1 MANKLSEEKNENSI
15 RNFIDALEKNDVE
28 RALSFFADDAVWH
41 APEGEFKGKDEIRR
55 YLTWFASTG
64 RVQIQKFE
72 DTGIGVVV
80 KDDKAVY
87 EYIWEAT
94 MEGTRIREPGVC
106 IYEFSDGKCVYHRSI
121 YDRISG
127 AKQGVTGFIAKRV
140 VNSVL
145 DQLEEGLR

>member
-1 MANKLSEEKNENSI
+1 MSEEKIENAI
-15 RNFIDALEKNDVE
+15 RDYVDALEKNDVD
-28 RALSFFADDAVWH
+28 RAVSFFADDAVWH
-41 APEGEFKGKDEIRR
+41 APEGEYKGKEEIKR
-55 YLTWFASTG
+55 YVTWLISPE
-64 RVQIQKFE
+64 RVQDIKFN
-72 DTGIGVVV
+72 DTGIGIVV

-87 EYIWEAT
+87 EHIGELTYEGAT
-94 MEGTRIREPGVC
+94 IREPSVC
-106 IYEFSDGKCVYHRSI
+106 VYKFRDGKCVYHRSI